1 MVRKAVIPAAGLGT
15 RFLPATKSVPKELLP
30 IVDTPVL
37 QYVVE
42 EAVASGIT
50 DILLVISRTKR
61 AIEEHFDFN
70 AELEHEL
77 ESKGKLEALEAVRK
91 PTKLASIQYVW
102 QPEMRGLGDA
112 IRMART
118 FVGNE
123 PFAILLGDTLLE
135 STCER
140 PVLQQLLDVREKR
153 GGGSVVA
160 LEEVPLEKVSRYGV
174 VDGPLEAD
182 GAVTVRGLVEKPRP
196 EEAPSRRVIA
206 SRYVLEPAIFEC
218 LDRTKPGKGGEI
230 QLTDAMKLLLQT
242 GAALAGCPIQGLRHD
257 AGNKLDFIKTNIH
270 YAMQRPELRE
280 SLLSYMKGI
289 VDEASK

>member
-1 MVRKAVIPAAGLGT
+1 MLPVRKAVIPAAGFGT

-61 AIEEHFDFN
+61 AIEEHFDRN
-70 AELEHEL
+70 AELEREL
-77 ESKGKLEALEAVRK
+77 ELKGKLEALEAVRR
-91 PTKLASIQYVW
+91 PAGLASIQYVW

-112 IRMART
+112 IRLGRT
-118 FVGNE
+118 FVGDE

-135 STCER
+135 STCDR
-140 PVLQQLLDVREKR
+140 PVLRQLLDVRDAR
-153 GGGSVVA
+153 GGSVIA

-174 VDGPLEAD
+174 IDGPLDAD
-182 GAVTVRGLVEKPRP
+182 GVVTVRGLVEKPKP

-206 SRYVLEPAIFEC
+206 SRYVLEPGIFEC
-218 LDRTKPGKGGEI
+218 LDRTPPGKGGEI
-230 QLTDAMKLLLQT
+230 QLTDAMKLLLQS
-242 GAALAGCPIQGLRHD
+242 GAAMSGCMIRGLRHD
-257 AGNKLDFIKTNIH
+257 AGNKLDYIKTNIH
-270 YAMQRPELRE
+270 YGLQRPDIRDGLLDYLRKVVRE
-280 SLLSYMKGI
+280 C
-289 VDEASK
+289 E